1 MNRLLLALSVAF
13 LMTAKVDA
21 QNAKKTHFMLV
32 SIHYGS
38 GSSHP
43 EIIVTKEGGPQQITK
58 AGKNS
63 WMSKST
69 FDTRANR
76 MEANEDSIFLALKP
90 YFDGGWQLASST
102 IIRNTSYDDYVARY
116 YFTRRDD

>member
-1 MNRLLLALSVAF
+1 
-13 LMTAKVDA
+13 MTASADA
-21 QNAKKTHFMLV
+21 QNTKKTNFMLV

-43 EIIVTKEGGPQQITK
+43 EIIVTKEDGTQQITR

-102 IIRNTSYDDYVARY
+102 IIRNTSFDDFVARY
-116 YFTRRDD
+116 YFTRKDD